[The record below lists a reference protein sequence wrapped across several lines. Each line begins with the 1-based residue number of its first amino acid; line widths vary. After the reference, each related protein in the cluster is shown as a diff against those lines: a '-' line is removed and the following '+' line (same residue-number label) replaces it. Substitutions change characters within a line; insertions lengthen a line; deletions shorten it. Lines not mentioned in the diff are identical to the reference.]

1 MLTFRNLCKCFIF
14 GKRTTTMIQTSQ
26 DINQLPRTLEE
37 FLVWEPRDG
46 FKYEWNDG
54 EIIKFAKMK
63 KKHLV
68 IIRTLNRL
76 FVITAAHQNGG
87 ELIMEQDVI
96 LTGIQMRRPDL
107 AYFSGEQIDNSVS
120 SDENPIPAFLIE
132 VVSPSDDAE
141 KVEEKLAEYFKSTI
155 QVVWHIYPENRVVY
169 VYTSRKSVK
178 ICTDDDVCSAA
189 PVLPDFEISV
199 NELFALPTNQQ

>member
-1 MLTFRNLCKCFIF
+1 
-14 GKRTTTMIQTSQ
+14 MIQTPQ
-26 DINQLPRTLEE
+26 NVNLLPRTLEE
-37 FLVWEPRDG
+37 FLVWEPNDG

-54 EIIKFAKMK
+54 EIIKFEKMK

-76 FVITAAHQNGG
+76 FVVTAAHQHGG
-87 ELIMEQDVI
+87 ELIMEQDVM

-120 SDENPIPAFLIE
+120 SNDDPIPAFLIE

-141 KVEEKLAEYFKSTI
+141 KVEEKLVEYFKSTV
-155 QVVWHIYPENRVVY
+155 QVVWHIYPENQVVY

-178 ICTDDDVCSAA
+178 ICTDDDICSAA

-199 NELFALPTNQQ
+199 NELFALPMV